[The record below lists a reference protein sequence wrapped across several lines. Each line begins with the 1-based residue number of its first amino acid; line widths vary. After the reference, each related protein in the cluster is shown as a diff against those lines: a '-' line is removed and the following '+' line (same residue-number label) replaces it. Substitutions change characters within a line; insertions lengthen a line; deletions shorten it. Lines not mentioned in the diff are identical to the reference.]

1 MKELHPVNTS
11 VFYNGCDE
19 HEDIV
24 QVINS
29 WLSATNEQKLC
40 NEEEIPDGV
49 TDTMSTAT
57 DFLGDSERQYVLN
70 VAPGEGYRPLSVFR
84 NKYSEE
90 LASSC
95 RYISGSGKT

>member
-40 NEEEIPDGV
+40 NEEDR
-49 TDTMSTAT
+49 DT
-57 DFLGDSERQYVLN
+57 
-70 VAPGEGYRPLSVFR
+70 
-84 NKYSEE
+84 
-90 LASSC
+90 
-95 RYISGSGKT
+95 